1 MLGRSHAQ
9 GRSVIDSTCVRAQS
23 TQYARVLSLAVTL
36 AMLPRRRHPFEK
48 KRIKYSRFKKVVS
61 LRWGGGLVRPRRN
74 FCAGFCASF
83 LCLFVRTDPAH
94 FHTSFACSEPNT
106 GFRTPKSGR
115 MQAFRSSTND
125 FDRIA
130 TAKEAGLAW
139 FSVIRSF
146 RTSLCTARGSDM
158 VSFQTKIFVRTLCT
172 HKGPEAKLRA
182 KAQWAPPSRFGDSRK
197 PRTSDLRPWHGPN
210 LKTEAEY
217 GASRDVSQTD

>member
-1 MLGRSHAQ
+1 M
-9 GRSVIDSTCVRAQS
+9 
-23 TQYARVLSLAVTL
+23 
-36 AMLPRRRHPFEK
+36 
-48 KRIKYSRFKKVVS
+48 
-61 LRWGGGLVRPRRN
+61 RPRGN

-125 FDRIA
+125 FDRFA

-146 RTSLCTARGSDM
+146 RTSLCTARGSDL
-158 VSFQTKIFVRTLCT
+158 VSFQTKVLCELCART
-172 HKGPEAKLRA
+172 RA
-182 KAQWAPPSRFGDSRK
+182 P
-197 PRTSDLRPWHGPN
+197 TLILRPGGFRS
-210 LKTEAEY
+210 A
-217 GASRDVSQTD
+217 ASRTPFGPFAGRSKIDRHRN